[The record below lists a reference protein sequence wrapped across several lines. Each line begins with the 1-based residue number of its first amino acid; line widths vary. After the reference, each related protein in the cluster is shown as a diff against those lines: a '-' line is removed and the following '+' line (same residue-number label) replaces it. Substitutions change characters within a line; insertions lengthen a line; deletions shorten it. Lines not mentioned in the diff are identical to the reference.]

1 MNPSTLIGIAASL
14 MLLAGVLA
22 WSVDPTATF
31 LNLPGLAI
39 VLVGTLA
46 AGFISYPLREVV
58 RVVRLVGLVF
68 RHERSQA
75 ETDIQDLV
83 QLARLW
89 CSGDVRGVERE
100 LAGVHNPFL
109 RTGTELVIAHTPE
122 QEILDL
128 LHWRIA
134 RLKARER
141 AEAQIFRSLALYAPA
156 FGMVGTLL
164 GLVNMLATLDA
175 TDIGIIGSHMAIAL
189 LSTFY
194 GIVLANLILK
204 PVAVKLERR
213 TEERLILMN
222 MILEGVSLMSRR
234 RLPAFIEAT
243 LRTFIAEHHDELSDA
258 PRRATVRGQASATAG
273 VAARE
278 GPEAPHA

>member
-14 MLLAGVLA
+14 LLLAGVLIL
-22 WSVDPTATF
+22 SVDPAATF
-31 LNLPGLAI
+31 LNLPGLVI

-58 RVVRLVGLVF
+58 RVTRLVALIF
-68 RHERSQA
+68 HHERSQA
-75 ETDIQDLV
+75 EHDIQDLV
-83 QLARLW
+83 HLARLW
-89 CSGDVRGVERE
+89 CSGDVRGVERM
-100 LAGVHNPFL
+100 LASVPNPFL
-109 RTGTELVIAHTPE
+109 RTGVELLIANTPE

-141 AEAQIFRSLALYAPA
+141 AEAQIFRTLALYAPA
-156 FGMVGTLL
+156 FGMLGTLV
-164 GLVNMLATLDA
+164 GLVNMLATLD
-175 TDIGIIGSHMAIAL
+175 TSDIGVIGGHMATAL

-204 PVAVKLERR
+204 PIAVKLERR

-222 MILEGVSLMSRR
+222 MILEGISMMSRR
-234 RLPAFIEAT
+234 RLPAFIEET
-243 LRTFIAEHHDELSDA
+243 LRAFIVDHRDELSDA
-258 PRRATVRGQASATAG
+258 PDGPPRRPLTTRPE
-273 VAARE
+273 RE
-278 GPEAPHA
+278 ANAPTESPHA